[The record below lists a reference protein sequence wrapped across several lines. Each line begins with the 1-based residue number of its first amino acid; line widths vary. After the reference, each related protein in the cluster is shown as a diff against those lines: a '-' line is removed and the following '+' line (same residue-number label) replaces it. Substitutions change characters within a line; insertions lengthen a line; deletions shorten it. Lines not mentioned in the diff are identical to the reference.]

1 MNNSS
6 GLGKINMYVIINL
19 CQKLQKNKIKLNR
32 MRSRCSVQCLATV
45 RVWQTLIFE
54 SLLQY

>member
-1 MNNSS
+1 
-6 GLGKINMYVIINL
+6 MYVIINL